1 MDRAQCWAE
10 AYGGVPEWAPGA
22 GCLRPRMRTKRPRLR
37 LKSTL
42 NISLEYG
49 QYSGKVQ
56 EMIKFE
62 NFNLIKFF

>member
-1 MDRAQCWAE
+1 M
-10 AYGGVPEWAPGA
+10 PEWAPGA